1 METGSGVEERKW
13 PRWLVSVCAGLLVLR
28 FLPDLRHMAGEEY
41 SILLVFMILPSA
53 AVMVLSALG
62 LFLLSFVISL
72 WILFILVSFGFVL
85 SSLALAAP
93 ICIVSAIQ
101 VLLGIIRALRE
112 DSM

>member
-1 METGSGVEERKW
+1 METGSSVKEPKW

-41 SILLVFMILPSA
+41 SILLMFLILPSA
-53 AVMVLSALG
+53 AVMILSALG
-62 LFLLSFVISL
+62 LFFVSFVIGL
-72 WILFILVSFGFVL
+72 WILFILVSFGFVPL
-85 SSLALAAP
+85 SLALAAP

-101 VLLGIIRALRE
+101 VLRGIIRVLRE